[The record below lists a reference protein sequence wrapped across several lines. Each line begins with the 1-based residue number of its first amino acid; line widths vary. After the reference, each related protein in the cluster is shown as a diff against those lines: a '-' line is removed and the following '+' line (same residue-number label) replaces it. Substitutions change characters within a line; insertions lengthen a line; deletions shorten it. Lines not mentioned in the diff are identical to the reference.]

1 MYMYECDRG
10 QVDSGSP
17 EKKDKN
23 RCMQQARSAFLDVAR
38 YNTVPSRM
46 GLRFT
51 ARRNE
56 IHTMLAAARCLSAA
70 STSLCQEPRE
80 CGGHRH
86 ASRNIA
92 LLDCSL
98 AQPRGK
104 ERL

>member
-1 MYMYECDRG
+1 MHATVTERFY
-10 QVDSGSP
+10 
-17 EKKDKN
+17 
-23 RCMQQARSAFLDVAR
+23 RCCTLDA
-38 YNTVPSRM
+38 VPSRM